1 MVVNKTTPGFSYES
15 PIMHDLPHLAR
26 LAMGMKPVWSHQG
39 EDLNLNLIS
48 CTAGQGVD
56 RHLNTEVDVVMIG
69 IDGDGSVELNGIWHA
84 LGPGQMVIVPKGA
97 QRATRCDGDHFA
109 YLTCHRSRPGL
120 WPTDHRDGSSI
131 PRGGQS

>member
-69 IDGDGSVELNGIWHA
+69 IDGDGSVELNDIWHA
-84 LGPGQMVIVPKGA
+84 LGPGQ
-97 QRATRCDGDHFA
+97 
-109 YLTCHRSRPGL
+109 
-120 WPTDHRDGSSI
+120 
-131 PRGGQS
+131 

>member
-1 MVVNKTTPGFSYES
+1 MVVKTAPGVSRES
-15 PIMHDLPHLAR
+15 PIPQDLPRLAR
-26 LAMGMKPVWSHQG
+26 LARGMKPAWSHQG

-56 RHLNTEVDVVMIG
+56 RHLNSEVEVVMIG